1 MKKYL
6 LKFLLVFFVSI
17 SFAQAPEGYYST
29 AHGKQ
34 GQDLMEAL
42 HYIIK
47 DHTVLSYTP
56 GVWEAMYYTDRKANG
71 DVWDMYS
78 DKPDGTPAYTY
89 TFFDDQCGNY
99 SGEGSCY
106 NREHSF
112 PKSWFNDASP
122 MYTDIFH
129 LYPTDGYVNGQR
141 GNLPFGEVSNADWTS
156 TNGSKKGSNSYP
168 GYSGT
173 VFEPIDE
180 YKGDF
185 ARTYFYMAT
194 RYYDQM
200 YTWSN
205 VVTNGTQHPAYEEW
219 VVNLLLDWH
228 ANDPVSEKEINRNN
242 VIFESYQHNRNPF
255 IDHPE
260 YVLSI
265 WGDETVVEYTVQFT
279 VTDGTNPIQGAQ
291 VVVTGHPALPTT
303 NASGQTATQLASGD
317 YTYSVSANGYNFVNG
332 SFSVGV
338 SDISIPVSLNLSQG
352 DDEGQA
358 LLVEYFKYQ
367 AGQNLIDNGWT
378 SHSGTSGDIKI
389 VSPALEFDNYHGS
402 GVGNAV
408 ALYDNGQDVNVN
420 FPEQTQGT
428 VYVAFTVQTQTTN
441 AEGYFLHLGQ
451 TELETNF
458 FTRVWVNA
466 TGTGL
471 GIGSS
476 TPSSFVTIT
485 TDTPWLAVVKLS
497 LDTKQSQ
504 LFVFSSFPYAEPAEA
519 HASFAET
526 ASFSN
531 VGTIALRQF
540 SANQRVMVDGIRVAT
555 SWTEAVYGSGD
566 EPPSAYTVKFSVINV
581 DGQPHGTLTAT
592 ANGDDISTGDA
603 VGQGAE
609 VVFTASP
616 ASGYEL
622 DTWVINGQEDE
633 TITDLTFS
641 IDNLTQDVDVS
652 VRFRAIPPAT
662 YLITFGVV
670 TIDGGP
676 HGTLT
681 AMANGDDISTGDA
694 VGQGAEVVFTASPA
708 SGYEL
713 DTWVINGQE
722 DETITDLTFSI
733 DNLTQDVDVSVRF
746 KAIPPVTYSVTFGV
760 VTVDDAPHG
769 ILEASSQSESISSG
783 DRLNEGSS
791 IVFVAN
797 PDNGYE
803 VKAWAVNGE
812 TIADFTE
819 VAYTILSLKKDVVV
833 TVEFEMV
840 TSAPMGWINK
850 VTLHPN
856 PFTNTIKLD
865 NSELVSRV
873 VVTDM
878 IGKQVMVID
887 LNGENVVNTSSLREG
902 VYLIILENQNGQRV
916 VRRMIKR

>member
-1 MKKYL
+1 MKKFL
-6 LKFLLVFFVSI
+6 LKFLLLFIVSF

-29 AHGKQ
+29 AQGKQ

-42 HYIIK
+42 HNIIK

-56 GVWEAMYYTDRKANG
+56 GVWEAMYYTDRKPNG

-78 DKPDGTPAYTY
+78 DKPGGTPAYTY

-141 GNLPFGEVSNADWTS
+141 GNFPFGEVSNADWTS

-205 VVTNGTQHPAYEEW
+205 VVTNGTQYPAYEEW
-219 VVNLLLDWH
+219 VVNLLFQWH

-242 VIFESYQHNRNPF
+242 VIFEKYQHNRNPF

-260 YVLSI
+260 YALSI
-265 WGDETVVEYTVQFT
+265 WGDEPVVEYTVQFI
-279 VTDGTNPIQGAQ
+279 VTDGSNPIQGAQ
-291 VVVTGHPALPTT
+291 VVVAGYPALPIT
-303 NASGQTATQLASGD
+303 NASGQAATQLPSGN
-317 YTYSVSANGYNFVNG
+317 YAYSVSANGYNSINS
-332 SFSVGV
+332 SFSVGE
-338 SDISIPVSLNLSQG
+338 SDVSIPVTLNSSQG

-358 LLVEYFKYQ
+358 LLVEYFEYD
-367 AGQNLIDNGWT
+367 AGQNLADNGWA

-408 ALYDNGQDVNVN
+408 ALYSNGQDVNVN

-428 VYVAFTVQTQTTN
+428 VYIAFMVQTQSTN

-476 TPSSFVTIT
+476 TPSNFVAIT
-485 TDTPWLAVVKLS
+485 NDTPWLAVAKLN
-497 LDTKQSQ
+497 LDTKLSQ
-504 LFVFSSFPYAEPAEA
+504 LYVFSSFPNAEPTEA
-519 HASFAET
+519 HAWFAET

-531 VGTIALRQF
+531 VGTLALRQF
-540 SANQRVMVDGIRVAT
+540 STNQRVMIDGIRVAT
-555 SWTEAVYGSGD
+555 SWTEAVYGSGG
-566 EPPSAYTVKFSVINV
+566 ESPSAFTVNFSVINV
-581 DGQPHGTLTAT
+581 DGQPNGTITAT
-592 ANGDDISTGDA
+592 ANGDEITTGDDVA
-603 VGQGAE
+603 EGAE

-622 DTWVINGQEDE
+622 DAWVIDGQEDE
-633 TITDLTFS
+633 TITGLTYS
-641 IDNLTQDVDVS
+641 IDNLTQNVDV
-652 VRFRAIPPAT
+652 A
-662 YLITFGVV
+662 
-670 TIDGGP
+670 
-676 HGTLT
+676 
-681 AMANGDDISTGDA
+681 
-694 VGQGAEVVFTASPA
+694 
-708 SGYEL
+708 
-713 DTWVINGQE
+713 
-722 DETITDLTFSI
+722 
-733 DNLTQDVDVSVRF
+733 VRF
-746 KAIPPVTYSVTFGV
+746 KAIPPVTYSVVFGV
-760 VTVDDAPHG
+760 IAVDDDPHG
-769 ILEASSQSESISSG
+769 ALEASSQSVSINSG

-791 IVFVAN
+791 IVFVASPN
-797 PDNGYE
+797 NGYR

-812 TIADFTE
+812 PIADFTE
-819 VAYTILSLKKDVVV
+819 VAYTILSLSKDVVV
-833 TVEFEMV
+833 TVEFEV
-840 TSAPMGWINK
+840 ATSTPLSLINK
-850 VTLHPN
+850 VNVHPN
-856 PFTNTIKLD
+856 PFTSTIHLE
-865 NSELVSRV
+865 NSELVTRV

-878 IGKQVMVID
+878 IGKQVMVVN
-887 LNGENVVNTSSLREG
+887 LNGDTSFDASPLKG
-902 VYLIILENQNGQRV
+902 GMYFIILEDSFGNRV
-916 VRRMIKR
+916 VRRGVKQ